1 MRKSISIL
9 CTSLLL
15 CGSVLAQSTAP
26 PSQDS
31 TAHGWAKGN
40 PLSVDEAEGLLI
52 GRIEFAGNAN
62 TRDGVVRR
70 AFGLREGAVLK
81 RKHLRRGLGRL
92 NRLGLFERIA
102 EGDVIFRDGGESG
115 QVYLLVVVKEREQR

>member
-1 MRKSISIL
+1 MRKPISIL
-9 CTSLLL
+9 CMSLLL
-15 CGSVLAQSTAP
+15 CGPVLAQPTAS

-40 PLSVDEAEGLLI
+40 PLSVSEAEGLLV
-52 GRIEFAGNAN
+52 GRIEFAGNAS

-92 NRLGLFERIA
+92 NQLELFERVA
-102 EGDVIFRDGGESG
+102 EGDVIFRAGGESG
-115 QVYLLVVVKEREQR
+115 HVDLLVVVKEREQR